1 MSRRPQKSN
10 RRAPSP
16 RPSVSSSTEFRLPQN
31 TTPPLPAVEDFAAL
45 DMPAGLLK
53 TLTAQGVTAPFPIQA
68 ATLPNSL
75 AGRDLLGRGR
85 TGSGKTLAFGLAVL
99 ARTAGL
105 RAEPRAP
112 LALVLVPTRELAQQV
127 TDALTP
133 YATAVNLR
141 LATVVGGLSLTKQAG
156 TLRRGAEVL
165 VATPGRLN
173 DLVERGDCVLD
184 QVRVTVLDEADQMTD
199 MGFLPQI
206 TKLIELVRPDGQR
219 MLFSA
224 TLDRNIDRLVQR
236 FLTDPVVH
244 SVDPSA
250 GAVTTMEHHVLHL
263 QDETDKK
270 AVTTRIAARDGRVI
284 LFLDTKRS
292 ADRLAKRLLA
302 VGVRAA
308 ALHGGRSQPQRTRT
322 LEQFKNGQ
330 VTALVATNVAAR
342 GIHVDDLDLVVN
354 VDPPTDHKDYL
365 HRGGRTARAG
375 DSGSV
380 VTLVLPEQ
388 RRDVTR
394 LMSDAGIRPRT
405 AHVTS
410 SDAELAGITGARE
423 PSGVPVTIEV
433 PQATAPAPSRPA
445 GKATDGRGRR
455 AGRRRGGRGS
465 GAPDAATRA
474 TGTSTRRVS
483 TGEQGRG
490 AASEQTAAGT
500 GRKRST
506 ATRTTGSSGQS
517 RGTST
522 RATGSASQPRGGT
535 KGTATRATGTTA
547 QARTAA
553 TGSTTGS
560 TAGGTMRSP
569 SRGTTG
575 STSRTAG
582 AAARTRGAAS
592 RTRGT
597 STRGD

>member
-1 MSRRPQKSN
+1 MSRRPQRSN
-10 RRAPSP
+10 RRTSSAPP
-16 RPSVSSSTEFRLPQN
+16 PSASAPTEFRLPEN
-31 TTPPLPAVEDFAAL
+31 TTPALPAVEDFAAL

-53 TLTAQGVTAPFPIQA
+53 TLTAQGVTTPFPIQA

-85 TGSGKTLAFGLAVL
+85 TGSGKTLAFGLALL

-105 RAEPRAP
+105 RAQPRAP

-141 LATVVGGLSLTKQAG
+141 LATVVGGLSITKQAA
-156 TLRRGAEVL
+156 TLRRGAEVV
-165 VATPGRLN
+165 VASPGRLN

-184 QVRVTVLDEADQMTD
+184 DVRITVLDEADQMTD

-206 TKLIELVRPDGQR
+206 TKLIEKVRPDGQR

-322 LEQFKNGQ
+322 LEQFKNNE

-342 GIHVDDLDLVVN
+342 GIHIDDLDLVVN

-375 DSGSV
+375 GSGSV
-380 VTLVLPEQ
+380 VTLVLPDQ
-388 RRDVTR
+388 KRDVSR

-405 AHVTS
+405 ASITS
-410 SDAELAGITGARE
+410 SDAELAAITGARE
-423 PSGVPVTIEV
+423 PSGVAVTIAI
-433 PQATAPAPSRPA
+433 PQQAAPAEPR
-445 GKATDGRGRR
+445 DGSTGAKPGRR
-455 AGRRRGGRGS
+455 SGRRRGTGGSPDTATGRRATNRRSGSGSATPAPDGTTASGRRGTNGRAAADSGSGTPAAGRRATTAADTAKAARGS
-465 GAPDAATRA
+465 GRRSTADG
-474 TGTSTRRVS
+474 TGGPASDRR
-483 TGEQGRG
+483 TT
-490 AASEQTAAGT
+490 ASGTAAG
-500 GRKRST
+500 GSRRRT
-506 ATRTTGSSGQS
+506 ATDG
-517 RGTST
+517 
-522 RATGSASQPRGGT
+522 AS
-535 KGTATRATGTTA
+535 
-547 QARTAA
+547 
-553 TGSTTGS
+553 
-560 TAGGTMRSP
+560 
-569 SRGTTG
+569 
-575 STSRTAG
+575 G
-582 AAARTRGAAS
+582 AAAEN
-592 RTRGT
+592 
-597 STRGD
+597 STRGRGGVRRTGRRSSAA

>member
-1 MSRRPQKSN
+1 MSRRPQKPN
-10 RRAPSP
+10 RRPSSP
-16 RPSVSSSTEFRLPQN
+16 RPSASSPMDFRLPEN
-31 TTPPLPAVEDFAAL
+31 TTPALPAVEDFAGL
-45 DMPAGLLK
+45 EMPAGLLK
-53 TLTAQGVTAPFPIQA
+53 TLTAQGVTTPFPIQA

-85 TGSGKTLAFGLAVL
+85 TGSGKTLAFGLALL
-99 ARTAGL
+99 ARTAGQ
-105 RAEPRAP
+105 RAEPKAP
-112 LALVLVPTRELAQQV
+112 LVLVLVPTRELAQQV

-141 LATVVGGLSLTKQAG
+141 LATVVGGLSISKQAG
-156 TLRRGAEVL
+156 ALRRGAEVL

-173 DLVERGDCVLD
+173 DLVDRGDCVLD
-184 QVRVTVLDEADQMTD
+184 QVHITVLDEADQMTD

-206 TKLIELVRPDGQR
+206 TKLIQRVRPDGQR

-224 TLDRNIDRLVQR
+224 TLDRNIDRLVQQ

-250 GAVTTMEHHVLHL
+250 GAVTTMEHHVLHI

-308 ALHGGRSQPQRTRT
+308 ALHGGRSQPQRNRT

-342 GIHVDDLDLVVN
+342 GIHIDDLDLVVN

-375 DSGSV
+375 GSGSV

-388 RRDVTR
+388 KRDMTR

-405 AHVTS
+405 ARVTS
-410 SDAELAGITGARE
+410 SDEELATITGARE
-423 PSGVPVTIEV
+423 PSGVAVTIEI
-433 PQATAPAPSRPA
+433 PQPATPAASRSDGRSGGAQPGGRSGRRRRSGGGAKTPTGATAGTGTGTRGADRRGAAGTAKSATPKSGAPKSGAARSGAARSGAARSGGTPATGGRAA
-445 GKATDGRGRR
+445 GRRTGSGGATGGAAGSGGRG
-455 AGRRRGGRGS
+455 ADRRGGRRS
-465 GAPDAATRA
+465 
-474 TGTSTRRVS
+474 S
-483 TGEQGRG
+483 
-490 AASEQTAAGT
+490 AG
-500 GRKRST
+500 
-506 ATRTTGSSGQS
+506 
-517 RGTST
+517 
-522 RATGSASQPRGGT
+522 
-535 KGTATRATGTTA
+535 
-547 QARTAA
+547 
-553 TGSTTGS
+553 
-560 TAGGTMRSP
+560 
-569 SRGTTG
+569 
-575 STSRTAG
+575 
-582 AAARTRGAAS
+582 
-592 RTRGT
+592 
-597 STRGD
+597 